1 MFLSSFYLKI
11 CPDQKWWK
19 VTDCSQYTLWFHR
32 DPVSQEPGK
41 QYSTSGG
48 NASFFK
54 GKKMK
59 KKKFPNQNVLWGGA
73 LIPEHIKFCKGE
85 K

>member
-1 MFLSSFYLKI
+1 M
-11 CPDQKWWK
+11 
-19 VTDCSQYTLWFHR
+19 
-32 DPVSQEPGK
+32 SQEPGK